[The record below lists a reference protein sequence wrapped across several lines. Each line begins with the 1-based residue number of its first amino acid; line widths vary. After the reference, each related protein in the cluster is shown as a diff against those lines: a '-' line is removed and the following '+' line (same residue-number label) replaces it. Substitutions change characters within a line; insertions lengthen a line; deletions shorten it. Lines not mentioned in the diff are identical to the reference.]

1 MAAPKAMGA
10 AVALVLALS
19 WPACGE
25 SFNQKFSLIKKEATK
40 SQLYAFLYD
49 VPKGGDIHHHLLFS
63 TWADTWYAF
72 ATDKARTRGNEFYTR
87 TRFGNCPD
95 DDGTLIRF
103 RTIQRAT
110 WRKLSDC
117 RKAEYQLL
125 SSLDPELKAEWLS
138 SLKLD
143 RPGEGRNEFFDVI
156 GSRVGEMSRDPYLF
170 MDLLVETMRRYGAEG
185 LRYLETQ
192 AGPSSFRDQDG
203 NLIDTERGVQFFR
216 DRLSRPDAKATG
228 VTVRFQLAVGRSSP
242 RAEEQ
247 LEGAFAFVD
256 RHRDLWT
263 GINIVGREDDRRGYA
278 LRFLDTFRRMRR
290 TYSGIHLSLHGGE
303 VDSPGHEV
311 RDTLL
316 LGAER
321 IGHGVNLISD
331 PDTML
336 LMRNGRYLVEVSL
349 ISNRL
354 LEYTP
359 DLSKHPFPE
368 FLRFGIPV
376 CLNTDDP
383 GAWDSNLTDEYFTAV
398 TTYNLTW
405 DEIVQIGRNSLQ
417 YSFVEPPVKERL
429 VAEYE
434 KAVQEF
440 ERRYNV
446 EDWRGV
452 VARVHPEVSGYAAR
466 NLR

>member
-1 MAAPKAMGA
+1 
-10 AVALVLALS
+10 
-19 WPACGE
+19 
-25 SFNQKFSLIKKEATK
+25 
-40 SQLYAFLYD
+40 
-49 VPKGGDIHHHLLFS
+49 
-63 TWADTWYAF
+63 
-72 ATDKARTRGNEFYTR
+72 
-87 TRFGNCPD
+87 
-95 DDGTLIRF
+95 
-103 RTIQRAT
+103 
-110 WRKLSDC
+110 
-117 RKAEYQLL
+117 
-125 SSLDPELKAEWLS
+125 LKAEWLS

-143 RPGEGRNEFFDVI
+143 RPGEGRNEFFDII
-156 GSRVGEMSRDPYLF
+156 GPRIGEMRRDPYLF

-192 AGPSSFRDQDG
+192 AGPSGFRDQEG
-203 NLIDTERGVQFFR
+203 NLIDVERGVQFFR
-216 DRLSRPDAKATG
+216 DRLSRPDAIATG
-228 VTVRFQLAVGRSSP
+228 VTVRFQLAVDRSAPS
-242 RAEEQ
+242 AEEQ
-247 LEGAFAFVD
+247 LEGAYAFVD
-256 RHRDLWT
+256 RHRELWT

-321 IGHGVNLISD
+321 IGHGVNLIGD

-336 LMRNGRYLVEVSL
+336 LMRTGHYLVEVSL
-349 ISNRL
+349 ISNHL

-359 DLSKHPFPE
+359 DLAKHPFPE
-368 FLRFGIPV
+368 YLRFGIPV

-417 YSFVEPPVKERL
+417 YSFVEPAVKERL
-429 VAEYE
+429 LAEYE
-434 KAVQEF
+434 RAVQNF
-440 ERRYNV
+440 ERKYKV
-446 EDWRGV
+446 EDWRSIL
-452 VARVHPEVSGYAAR
+452 ARVRPEVSGYAAR